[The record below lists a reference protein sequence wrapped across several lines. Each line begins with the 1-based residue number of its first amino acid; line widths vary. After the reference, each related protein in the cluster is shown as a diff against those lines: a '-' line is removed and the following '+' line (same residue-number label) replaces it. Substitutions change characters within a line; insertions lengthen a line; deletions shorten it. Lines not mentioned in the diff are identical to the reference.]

1 MTHKLDNPSDL
12 PMSTAW
18 LFPEYNFA
26 TMDVRK
32 HRYVIMERILE
43 HGNWNEINWLF
54 EQYHT
59 RSVRAWMRR
68 WGFRALSRQS
78 FALWK
83 LVLNIRRFDAPA
95 WALDAQA
102 DKVSFIYQHHPLL
115 EPTVDLDGLAL
126 ASPTDIG
133 LMKLAAIRDRGTRR
147 DFVDVFCLREIVP
160 LTSLID
166 LVGQKYAD
174 RPDFAAILALSL
186 IHISEPT

>member
-12 PMSTAW
+12 PVSTAW

-43 HGNWNEINWLF
+43 RGDWNEVNWLF

-59 RSVRAWMRR
+59 RGVRAWIRR

-83 LVLNIRRFDAPA
+83 LVLHIRPFDATA
-95 WALDAQA
+95 WALDGQA
-102 DKVSFIYQHHPLL
+102 DK
-115 EPTVDLDGLAL
+115 G
-126 ASPTDIG
+126 
-133 LMKLAAIRDRGTRR
+133 
-147 DFVDVFCLREIVP
+147 
-160 LTSLID
+160 
-166 LVGQKYAD
+166 
-174 RPDFAAILALSL
+174 
-186 IHISEPT
+186 